1 MEDRRGIVLITGASS
16 GIGMATAL
24 YMAERGFR
32 VVGTS
37 RAKGRLAEL
46 ETEAANRGLP
56 VAGVELDINSEAG
69 LTGTLTAIVEEHGP
83 VSALV
88 NNAGYGLFG
97 PVQTLTTDELRSLFE
112 TNVFAVARLIR
123 AVLPGM
129 TEQGGGTIVNV
140 SSILGRIGAPFHG
153 AYASSKF
160 ALEGLT
166 ESLRTEVWPLGVR
179 VVLVEPG
186 LFRTAFPENQ
196 LMAAD
201 IESDDGAPYD
211 RYVRAYRSRVRGAFN
226 RGGDPALVAKVIHGI
241 VRSRRPRLRYP
252 VGMDSRAGSMA
263 ARVLPERV
271 FLSLLGW
278 ATRR

>member
-1 MEDRRGIVLITGASS
+1 MDGQGVVLITGASS

-24 YMAERGFR
+24 YMAERGYR

-37 RAKGRLAEL
+37 RVRERLAGL
-46 ETEAANRGLP
+46 EAEAARRGLP
-56 VAGVELDINSEAG
+56 VAGVELDINNEAG
-69 LTGTLTAIVEEHGP
+69 LADALAAVVAGHGP
-83 VSALV
+83 VSVLV

-97 PVQTLTTDELRSLFE
+97 PVQTLTTDELRAQFE

-129 TEQGGGTIVNV
+129 IDRGGGTIVNV

-160 ALEGLT
+160 ALEGLS

-186 LFRTAFPENQ
+186 LFSTAFPDNQ
-196 LMAAD
+196 AMAAA
-201 IESDDGAPYD
+201 IESDDAVPYD
-211 RYVRAYRSRVRGAFN
+211 RYLSRYRSRVRGAFD
-226 RGGDPALVAKVIHGI
+226 RGRDPVLVAKVIHGI
-241 VRSRRPRLRYP
+241 ARSRRPRFRYP
-252 VGMDSRAGSMA
+252 VGIDSRFGSLA
-263 ARVLPERV
+263 ARVLPERI

>member
-1 MEDRRGIVLITGASS
+1 MADAQEVALITGASS

-24 YMAERGFR
+24 YMAERGYR

-37 RAKGRLAEL
+37 RSKERLAAL
-46 ETEAANRGLP
+46 EAEAARRGLP
-56 VAGVELDINSEAG
+56 VAGVELDINNEAG
-69 LTGTLTAIVEEHGP
+69 LAETLAAIAEEHGP
-83 VSALV
+83 VSVLV

-97 PVQTLTTDELRSLFE
+97 PVQTLTSDELRALFE

-123 AVLPGM
+123 AALPGM
-129 TEQGGGTIVNV
+129 IERGGGTIVNV
-140 SSILGRIGAPFHG
+140 SSILGRIGTPFHG

-160 ALEGLT
+160 ALEGLS
-166 ESLRTEVWPLGVR
+166 ESLRTEAWPLGVR

-186 LFRTAFPENQ
+186 LVRTAFPDNQ
-196 LMAAD
+196 AMAGEID
-201 IESDDGAPYD
+201 GDDGAPYA
-211 RYVRAYRSRVRGAFN
+211 RYIRTYRSRFGDVFQRG
-226 RGGDPALVAKVIHGI
+226 RDPLVVAKVIHCI
-241 VRSRRPRLRYP
+241 ARSRRPRFRYP
-252 VGMDSRAGSMA
+252 VGLDSRFGSFA

>member
-1 MEDRRGIVLITGASS
+1 MRDGRGVVLITGASS

-24 YMAERGFR
+24 YMAERGYC

-37 RAKGRLAEL
+37 RAKERLAGL
-46 ETEAANRGLP
+46 EEEAARRDLP

-69 LTGTLTAIVEEHGP
+69 LTETLAAIVEEHGS
-83 VSALV
+83 VRALV

-112 TNVFAVARLIR
+112 TNVFAVVRLIR

-129 TEQGGGTIVNV
+129 IEQGGGTIVNV
-140 SSILGRIGAPFHG
+140 SSILGRVGAPFHG

-166 ESLRTEVWPLGVR
+166 ESLRTEVWPIGVR

-186 LFRTAFPENQ
+186 LINTAFPENQ
-196 LMAAD
+196 LMTAD
-201 IESDDGAPYD
+201 IGSDDGAPYD

-226 RGGDPALVAKVIHGI
+226 RGGDPVLVAKVIHGI

-252 VGMDSRAGSMA
+252 VGMDSRFGSLA
-263 ARVLPERV
+263 ARVLPEGV
-271 FLSLLGW
+271 FLALLGW

>member
-1 MEDRRGIVLITGASS
+1 MAYGRGVVLVTGASS

-24 YMAERGFR
+24 YMAERGYR

-46 ETEAANRGLP
+46 ETEAAGRGLP
-56 VAGVELDINSEAG
+56 IAGVELDINSEAG
-69 LTGTLTAIVEEHGP
+69 LAETLGSIAKEHGP
-83 VSALV
+83 VSVLV

-97 PVQTLTTDELRSLFE
+97 PVQTLSAGEMRSLFE

-129 TEQGGGTIVNV
+129 IEQGGGTIVNV

-196 LMAAD
+196 LMTAD

-211 RYVRAYRSRVRGAFN
+211 RYVRAYRSRVRRAFN
-226 RGGDPALVAKVIHGI
+226 RGGDPILVAKAIYGI

-252 VGMDSRAGSMA
+252 VGIDSRAGSLA

>member
-1 MEDRRGIVLITGASS
+1 MTDANGVVLITGASS

-24 YMAERGFR
+24 YMAERGYR

-37 RAKGRLAEL
+37 RAKERLAGL
-46 ETEAANRGLP
+46 EAEAAQRNLP
-56 VAGVELDINSEAG
+56 VAGVQLDINSDAG
-69 LTGTLTAIVEEHGP
+69 LEEALASIAETHGP
-83 VSALV
+83 IGVLV

-97 PVQTLTTDELRSLFE
+97 PVQTLSTKELNALFE
-112 TNVFAVARLIR
+112 TNVFAVARLTR

-129 TEQGGGTIVNV
+129 IEQGGGTIVNV

-186 LFRTAFPENQ
+186 LISTAFPENQ
-196 LMAAD
+196 HMAAD
-201 IESDDGAPYD
+201 IESGDGAPYD
-211 RYVRAYRSRVRGAFN
+211 RYVRAYRSRVRGAFE
-226 RGGDPALVAKVIHGI
+226 RARDPVLVARVIHGV

-252 VGMDSRAGSMA
+252 VGIDSRFGSLA
-263 ARVLPERV
+263 ARVLPEGV

>member
-1 MEDRRGIVLITGASS
+1 MDGQGVVLITGASS

-24 YMAERGFR
+24 YMAERGYR

-37 RAKGRLAEL
+37 RVRERLAGL
-46 ETEAANRGLP
+46 EAEAARRGLP
-56 VAGVELDINSEAG
+56 VAGVELDINNEAG
-69 LTGTLTAIVEEHGP
+69 LADALAAVVAEHGP
-83 VSALV
+83 VSVLV

-97 PVQTLTTDELRSLFE
+97 PVQTLTTDELRAQFE

-129 TEQGGGTIVNV
+129 IDRGGGTIVNV

-160 ALEGLT
+160 ALEGLS

-186 LFRTAFPENQ
+186 LVSTAFPDNQ
-196 LMAAD
+196 AMAAA
-201 IESDDGAPYD
+201 IESDDAAPYD
-211 RYVRAYRSRVRGAFN
+211 RYLSRYRSRARGAFD
-226 RGGDPALVAKVIHGI
+226 RGRDPVLVAKVIHGI
-241 VRSRRPRLRYP
+241 ARSRRPRFRYP
-252 VGMDSRAGSMA
+252 VGIDSRFGSLA
-263 ARVLPERV
+263 ARVLPERI

>member
-1 MEDRRGIVLITGASS
+1 MTQGHGVVLITGASS

-24 YMAERGFR
+24 YMAERGYR

-37 RAKGRLAEL
+37 RAKERLVGL
-46 ETEAANRGLP
+46 EAEAAHRDLP
-56 VAGVELDINSEAG
+56 VAGVELDINDETSLADA
-69 LTGTLTAIVEEHGP
+69 LAAIAEEHGP
-83 VSALV
+83 VSVLV

-97 PVQTLTTDELRSLFE
+97 PVQTLSTDELRALFE
-112 TNVFAVARLIR
+112 TNVFAVSRLIR

-129 TEQGGGTIVNV
+129 IERRGGTIVNV

-186 LFRTAFPENQ
+186 LISTAFPENQ
-196 LMAAD
+196 HMAAD
-201 IESDDGAPYD
+201 IESGDGAPYD
-211 RYVRAYRSRVRGAFN
+211 RYVQAYRSRVRGAFE
-226 RGGDPALVAKVIHGI
+226 RARAPVLVAKVIHGI
-241 VRSRRPRLRYP
+241 VRARRPRLRYP
-252 VGMDSRAGSMA
+252 VGIDSRFGSLA
-263 ARVLPERV
+263 ARVLPEGV
-271 FLSLLGW
+271 FLALLGR
-278 ATRR
+278 AVRR

>member
-1 MEDRRGIVLITGASS
+1 MRDRRGVVLITGASS

-24 YMAERGFR
+24 YMAEQGYR

-37 RAKGRLAEL
+37 RSKERLVGLEAK
-46 ETEAANRGLP
+46 AARRNLP
-56 VAGVELDINSEAG
+56 VTGIELDINNEAG
-69 LTGTLTAIVEEHGP
+69 IPEALASIAEEHGP
-83 VSALV
+83 ISVLV

-97 PVQTLTTDELRSLFE
+97 PVQTLGTDELRALFE

-129 TEQGGGTIVNV
+129 IEQGGGTIVNV
-140 SSILGRIGAPFHG
+140 SSILGRVGAPFHG
-153 AYASSKF
+153 AYTSSKF

-186 LFRTAFPENQ
+186 LISTAFPENQ
-196 LMAAD
+196 FMAAG

-211 RYVRAYRSRVRGAFN
+211 RYVRAYRSRARGAFD
-226 RGGDPALVAKVIHGI
+226 RARDPVLVAKVIHGI

-252 VGMDSRAGSMA
+252 VGIDSRFGSLA
-263 ARVLPERV
+263 ARVLPEGV
-271 FLSLLGW
+271 FLSLLGR

>member
-1 MEDRRGIVLITGASS
+1 MADEKGVVLITGASS

-24 YMAERGFR
+24 YMAERGYC

-37 RAKGRLAEL
+37 RVRERLASL
-46 ETEAANRGLP
+46 EVEAARRNLP
-56 VAGVELDINSEAG
+56 VAGVELDINNEAG
-69 LTGTLTAIVEEHGP
+69 LADALAVVVAEHGP
-83 VSALV
+83 VSVLV

-97 PVQTLTTDELRSLFE
+97 PVQTLTTDELRAQFE

-129 TEQGGGTIVNV
+129 IDRGAGTIVNV
-140 SSILGRIGAPFHG
+140 SSILGRIGAPYHG

-160 ALEGLT
+160 ALEGLS
-166 ESLRTEVWPLGVR
+166 ESLRTELWPLGVR
-179 VVLVEPG
+179 VALVEPG
-186 LFRTAFPENQ
+186 LFRTAFSDNQ
-196 LMAAD
+196 AMAAG

-211 RYVRAYRSRVRGAFN
+211 RYVRRYRSRVRGAFE
-226 RGGDPALVAKVIHGI
+226 RARDPVLVAKAIHGI
-241 VRSRRPRLRYP
+241 VRSRRPRFRYP
-252 VGMDSRAGSMA
+252 VGIDSRFGTLG
-263 ARVLPERV
+263 ARLLPERV

>member
-1 MEDRRGIVLITGASS
+1 MMDGQGVVLITGASS

-24 YMAERGFR
+24 YMAERGYR

-37 RAKGRLAEL
+37 RVRERLAGL
-46 ETEAANRGLP
+46 EAEAARRGLP
-56 VAGVELDINSEAG
+56 VAGVELDINNEAG
-69 LTGTLTAIVEEHGP
+69 LADALAAVVAGHGP
-83 VSALV
+83 VSVLV

-97 PVQTLTTDELRSLFE
+97 PVQTLTTDELRAQFE

-129 TEQGGGTIVNV
+129 IDRGGGTIVNV

-160 ALEGLT
+160 ALEGLS

-186 LFRTAFPENQ
+186 LFSTAFPDNQ
-196 LMAAD
+196 AMAAA
-201 IESDDGAPYD
+201 IESDDAVPYD
-211 RYVRAYRSRVRGAFN
+211 RYLSRYRSRVRGAFD
-226 RGGDPALVAKVIHGI
+226 RGRDPVLVAKVIHGI
-241 VRSRRPRLRYP
+241 ARSRRPRFRYP
-252 VGMDSRAGSMA
+252 VGIDSRFGSLA
-263 ARVLPERV
+263 ARVLPERI